1 MLDLG
6 WSELLVV
13 AVLTVLIFGP
23 KELPTVL
30 RTVTQFVSKMKGMAR
45 DFQRTID
52 DVAREAELDKLKEEV
67 TDAGG
72 MNSMLDP
79 TGTENDMFGKIFD
92 DDEEDDGTPVRK
104 STSPVPGF
112 DRAPETDT
120 AEGESTTPDNPE
132 SALADQSTAAPS
144 DQIVDAPVADTA
156 SVSKEGEAPAADD
169 KKASSA

>member
-30 RTVTQFVSKMKGMAR
+30 RTVTQFVSKMRGMAR

-52 DVAREAELDKLKEEV
+52 DVAREAELDKLKEDV
-67 TDAGG
+67 MDAGG
-72 MNSMLDP
+72 MNSMMDP

-92 DDEEDDGTPVRK
+92 DDEENDGKPVRK
-104 STSPVPGF
+104 STSHVPGF
-112 DRAPETDT
+112 DAVPDADNKVTTDGNDADNATTSDPVTEAT
-120 AEGESTTPDNPE
+120 ADASEGTTPGDE
-132 SALADQSTAAPS
+132 T
-144 DQIVDAPVADTA
+144 
-156 SVSKEGEAPAADD
+156 
-169 KKASSA
+169 KATGT

>member
-6 WSELLVV
+6 WTELLVV

-30 RTVTQFVSKMKGMAR
+30 RTVTQFVSKMRGMAR
-45 DFQRTID
+45 DFQRTMD

-67 TDAGG
+67 KDGSG

-79 TGTENDMFGKIFD
+79 TGTENNMFDRMFD

-112 DRAPETDT
+112 DRADDPSGASRPATE
-120 AEGESTTPDNPE
+120 PP
-132 SALADQSTAAPS
+132 AP
-144 DQIVDAPVADTA
+144 
-156 SVSKEGEAPAADD
+156 EAPAQPEDAPIPGQSPEAEVTTTAEPTE
-169 KKASSA
+169 KKASNA